1 MMEIGTSSTPTL
13 QQWLLDPATPSS
25 VVLDRLAEI
34 ANYGLGTALLAAQNE
49 FADVQITRSGSWS
62 ASRKYSYSYDSRGV
76 GRDTEAWLLKREG
89 KTSLMGRCPLCNGG
103 GTCRHLFD
111 LVVHSVRLARPE
123 VAQLLADSH
132 EVQMRTLSSEAVA
145 FLDRATA
152 TSSTPTSSA
161 ASASGEKL
169 LFYRLVAD
177 RRGLFTRLALHL
189 GTVLKNGSISSR
201 SQALDWSALLPLTKA
216 APESNGATSYRS
228 AYSYDAPDPLQQT
241 LSLCATDQ
249 DMRLA
254 KELFLQVGLPPISEL
269 SVTNA
274 ELLRS
279 VKVLCGDGR
288 LLLEDDYQRPLVFAA
303 PKAGTLVWKRS
314 NQGGWCLGRFC
325 RNKGF
330 SPNGADDFDL
340 PFQNARL

>member
-1 MMEIGTSSTPTL
+1 MEIGTSSTPTL

-103 GTCRHLFD
+103 GCNGGGTCSHLFD

-152 TSSTPTSSA
+152 TSSAPASS
-161 ASASGEKL
+161 
-169 LFYRLVAD
+169 D
-177 RRGLFTRLALHL
+177 R
-189 GTVLKNGSISSR
+189 K
-201 SQALDWSALLPLTKA
+201 
-216 APESNGATSYRS
+216 
-228 AYSYDAPDPLQQT
+228 
-241 LSLCATDQ
+241 
-249 DMRLA
+249 
-254 KELFLQVGLPPISEL
+254 
-269 SVTNA
+269 SV
-274 ELLRS
+274 
-279 VKVLCGDGR
+279 V
-288 LLLEDDYQRPLVFAA
+288 
-303 PKAGTLVWKRS
+303 
-314 NQGGWCLGRFC
+314 
-325 RNKGF
+325 
-330 SPNGADDFDL
+330 
-340 PFQNARL
+340 